1 MKTVNH
7 LSFALIAR
15 SIASPV
21 VDTNKITVDAS
32 PAKNANSPLE
42 HFLSYFIEFSSFADF
57 AGNRS
62 NPNTYSY
69 NLLSNIAKY
78 AGSQPLVRVGGNTQ
92 DLTLFNASQKSAV
105 QQYFNAQN
113 PDYPANQT
121 IGPAFFE
128 SYQTWPGVH
137 FSHGFNLADNSTAHR
152 QALLDSVPY
161 ACRALRDRF
170 YGWELGN
177 EPDFYALP
185 ISGPNPPRGSGR
197 NEEQYAAE
205 WLEWPRKIR
214 SQVQKACPDLAKDS
228 VYKYLAPSLA
238 GSPALSNFSAAKI
251 FSAGLDSDNTVG
263 ILSQH
268 KYIAARGQPGITLQ
282 GTLINHTSNK
292 RAVNEL
298 LAVSASI
305 QNIPN
310 KKLVPKNA
318 PFILGEGNSLARQG
332 IGGLSNSFGAA
343 LWGLDYGLTL
353 VSSGI
358 GRWHMHQG
366 TNYRYQAWQPIETRN
381 ATRGTKAPY
390 YGNIATSAFLGDL
403 TKSRPQVVDLGLQ
416 RFDESAYASYVNGK
430 LAKIAVINLR
440 EYNASAD
447 NASKTSA
454 GRPSKSYTFQL
465 PRYCRGAS
473 VQRLSA
479 NGSDAI
485 RGVTFDGF
493 SYAAEL
499 NEGRPVRLNNVTRGE
514 SVAVR
519 KGELTI
525 QVPNSGAVILSLQ

>member
-1 MKTVNH
+1 MRPVNH

-15 SIASPV
+15 SIVSPV

-42 HFLSYFIEFSSFADF
+42 HFLSYSIEFSSFADF

-69 NLLSNIAKY
+69 NLILLSNIAKY

-105 QQYFNAQN
+105 QQYFQC
-113 PDYPANQT
+113 P
-121 IGPAFFE
+121 E
-128 SYQTWPGVH
+128 SRLSGKSDDRTGILRVV
-137 FSHGFNLADNSTAHR
+137 SD
-152 QALLDSVPY
+152 ALLDSVPY

-238 GSPALSNFSAAKI
+238 GSPALINFSAAKI

-310 KKLVPKNA
+310 KNFSPSQPQSRTFQTRMESVA
-318 PFILGEGNSLARQG
+318 G
-332 IGGLSNSFGAA
+332 IC
-343 LWGLDYGLTL
+343 
-353 VSSGI
+353 I
-358 GRWHMHQG
+358 
-366 TNYRYQAWQPIETRN
+366 
-381 ATRGTKAPY
+381 KAPTTAIKPGSPSKPGTQLGGPKPHGPC

-465 PRYCRGAS
+465 PRGCRGAS

-485 RGVTFDGF
+485 TGVTFDGF